1 MIFHE
6 FGAEHSKTILLL
18 HGGGLSWWSF
28 RAAAQLLQSDF
39 HVVLPVLD
47 GHAGSDRPFTS
58 IEDNASKIISFID
71 THFGGKVELLGG
83 LSLGGQ
89 IVLEMLAQRAD
100 LCRHAIVESAAVFPS
115 DVTRA
120 LLGPAVAGS
129 YSLIKNKAFAKLQFH
144 ALHLRQDLFEEYY
157 HDTCQIKKTD
167 MVAFLKAS
175 AGYSLN
181 EKVKETSA
189 QVHVFAG
196 EKETR
201 EILRSADAICQMIP
215 HSKKQ
220 VLAGLYHGEFS
231 INQPENY
238 AQTVERILKS

>member
-1 MIFHE
+1 M
-6 FGAEHSKTILLL
+6 
-18 HGGGLSWWSF
+18 
-28 RAAAQLLQSDF
+28 QSDF